1 MNKISIHVD
10 SMDDI
15 NVLEAYIH
23 TYTNTRVVCRGLV
36 TRLKTIMNIF

>member
-15 NVLEAYIH
+15 NALEAYKH
-23 TYTNTRVVCRGLV
+23 AYTNTRVVCL
-36 TRLKTIMNIF
+36 